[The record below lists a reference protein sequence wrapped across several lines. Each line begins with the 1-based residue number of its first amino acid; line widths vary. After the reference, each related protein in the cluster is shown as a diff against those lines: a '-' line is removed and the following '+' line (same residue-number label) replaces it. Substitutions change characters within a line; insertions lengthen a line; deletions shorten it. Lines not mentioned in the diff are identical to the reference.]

1 MGIPGHAAA
10 RPPDVPSLR
19 PQPQP
24 EYMCDPKAEAQ
35 GAALAADAPY
45 WPQHG
50 NPSVL
55 SREFAL
61 IANLFIRHTFDDWMF
76 AESAGRPVRAVMHAA
91 AVVASTERLMGA
103 RLWLSFPASPD
114 RVPPAASEH
123 AKSARPFACTDCEHV
138 SQVAVSPWRTV
149 AFRRCYPGVPPPVR
163 GQPEKASFTK
173 TRHAADEIVRQMP
186 G

>member
-1 MGIPGHAAA
+1 MLTARLSHAAVIGTWA
-10 RPPDVPSLR
+10 FQVTRRPDRHDVPISR

-24 EYMCDPKAEAQ
+24 EYMCDPRAEAQ

-61 IANLFIRHTFDDWMF
+61 IANLFIRYTFDDWMF

-91 AVVASTERLMGA
+91 AVVASTG
-103 RLWLSFPASPD
+103 
-114 RVPPAASEH
+114 
-123 AKSARPFACTDCEHV
+123 PFACTDCEHA
-138 SQVAVSPWRTV
+138 SPVAVSPWRTV
-149 AFRRCYPGVPPPVR
+149 AFRRCHPGVPPPAGR
-163 GQPEKASFTK
+163 QPEKRALPKQYIGHTK
-173 TRHAADEIVRQMP
+173 LLDR
-186 G
+186 